1 MPTIRGVPVSD
12 HTFELNKHLALPAE
26 LTKAATPK
34 RAAVRM
40 WRTER
45 EFQAAVIQAA
55 QWEAL
60 TTPQYN
66 LLFHIPNENSH
77 KTPGVK
83 GGVPDLFLAVPK
95 GKYGGLFIELKTGDG
110 KPSQKQ
116 LDTIADLRAAGY
128 ACHIIWD
135 SVDEVISCIAAYLTI
150 NNL

>member
-12 HTFELNKHLALPAE
+12 HTFELNKHLALPTE

-60 TTPQYN
+60 HTPQYN

-83 GGVPDLFLAVPK
+83 GGVPDLFLAVPR

-116 LDTIADLRAAGY
+116 LDIIADLRAAGY
-128 ACHIIWD
+128 VCHIIWD
-135 SVDEVISCIAAYLTI
+135 SVDEVISCVAAYL
-150 NNL
+150 NME

>member
-12 HTFELNKHLALPAE
+12 HTFELNKHLALPTE

-55 QWEAL
+55 QWGAL

-95 GKYGGLFIELKTGDG
+95 GKYGGLVIELKTGDV

-116 LDTIADLRAAGY
+116 LDTISALRAAGY
-128 ACHIIWD
+128 VCHIIWD
-135 SVDEVISCIAAYLTI
+135 SVDEVISCIANYLNTE
-150 NNL
+150 

>member
-12 HTFELNKHLALPAE
+12 HTFELNKHLALPTE

-60 TTPQYN
+60 HTPQYN

-135 SVDEVISCIAAYLTI
+135 SVDEVISRIAAYL
-150 NNL
+150 NME

>member
-12 HTFELNKHLALPAE
+12 HTFELNKHLALPTE
-26 LTKAATPK
+26 LAKVDTPK

-45 EFQAAVIQAA
+45 DFQTAVIQVA

-66 LLFHIPNENSH
+66 MLFHIPNENSH

-135 SVDEVISCIAAYLTI
+135 SVDEVIACIANYLTC
-150 NNL
+150 N

>member
-1 MPTIRGVPVSD
+1 MPQLFGINVSPD
-12 HTFELNKHLALPAE
+12 VLELNSHL
-26 LTKAATPK
+26 TQKRQTTPK

-60 TTPQYN
+60 HTPQYN

-95 GKYGGLFIELKTGDG
+95 VKYGGLFIELKTGDG

-135 SVDEVISCIAAYLTI
+135 SVDEVISRIAAYL
-150 NNL
+150 NME

>member
-12 HTFELNKHLALPAE
+12 HTFELNKHLALPTE

-45 EFQAAVIQAA
+45 EFQAAVIQSAK
-55 QWEAL
+55 WEAL
-60 TTPQYN
+60 HTPQYN

-83 GGVPDLFLAVPK
+83 GGVPDLFLAVPR

-116 LDTIADLRAAGY
+116 LDIIADLRAAGY
-128 ACHIIWD
+128 VCHIIWD
-135 SVDEVISCIAAYLTI
+135 SVDEVISCVAAYL
-150 NNL
+150 NME

>member
-1 MPTIRGVPVSD
+1 MPNLFGVECSPDVY
-12 HTFELNKHLALPAE
+12 EANKHMLAQPKAQPA
-26 LTKAATPK
+26 KK
-34 RAAVRM
+34 RTAVRL

-83 GGVPDLFLAVPK
+83 SGVPDLFLAVPV
-95 GKYGGLFIELKTGDG
+95 GKYGGLFIELKIGDN

-116 LDTIADLRAAGY
+116 LDTISALRAAGY
-128 ACHIIWD
+128 VCHIIWD
-135 SVDEVISCIAAYLTI
+135 SVDEVISCIAAYLNTK
-150 NNL
+150 

>member
-26 LTKAATPK
+26 LAKTATTKRP
-34 RAAVRM
+34 AVRL

-83 GGVPDLFLAVPK
+83 GGVPDLFLAVPRDHC
-95 GKYGGLFIELKTGDG
+95 GGLFIELKIGDN
-110 KPSQKQ
+110 KPSQNQ
-116 LDTIADLRAAGY
+116 LDTISALRAAGY
-128 ACHIIWD
+128 VCHIIWD
-135 SVDEVISCIAAYLTI
+135 SVDEVISCIAAYL
-150 NNL
+150 NME